1 MWLRWLVLNHT
12 NEPTHRDKI
21 VRVLLTV
28 IAYIGSLAIIAVIAF
43 FVVIFLAGPHSGLL
57 PSWLEGAVLV
67 LGWLAV
73 LIMPVLVARRV
84 WRRFGNVEPSN
95 CKAAHQ

>member
-1 MWLRWLVLNHT
+1 M
-12 NEPTHRDKI
+12 
-21 VRVLLTV
+21 
-28 IAYIGSLAIIAVIAF
+28 IAVITF
-43 FVVIFLAGPHSGLL
+43 FMVIFLAGPHSGLL

-84 WRRFGNVEPSN
+84 WRHFGKVEPPN
-95 CKAAHQ
+95 CKATHQ